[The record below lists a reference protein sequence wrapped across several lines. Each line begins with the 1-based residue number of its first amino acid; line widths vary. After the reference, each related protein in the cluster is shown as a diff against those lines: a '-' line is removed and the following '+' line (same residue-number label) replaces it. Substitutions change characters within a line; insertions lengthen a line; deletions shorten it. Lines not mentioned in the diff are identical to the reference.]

1 MRLKHVIAVLLLA
14 VLFLNAPPLPASAY
28 SFYAS
33 STTPPKIA
41 FPSQPTAVLYG
52 ANRNAYSYLSISN
65 EGVIS
70 GSTSVRVGEA
80 AVTVLGISRFHHSFV
95 KVAYWNAAKQVTQE
109 LWVEA
114 SYMRP
119 SRKSKSIQVRDTEG
133 NPLADWPVRVLGG
146 NGEEIARV
154 YTDEQGTAWYT
165 GMYLNLAD
173 AFSFADSIWN
183 NQKLDSG
190 TLISGADG
198 ATFVSECL
206 TAGGFCVHAPYVS
219 NGNAGSNPYNSL
231 FATLTKTLGV
241 PYTLKPSDGPIDVSL
256 IAPGDVIMMR
266 ATGNTS
272 APYGR
277 CAFVHA
283 VDPETQEVLSYSHT
297 PYLHEWISADDPTDR
312 ILCVIHTSR
321 YAFRLEPEPVLTL
334 PETLT
339 VPAGIPVQL
348 AAAVQPAGATE
359 DVSWTAE
366 PAGALVWED
375 GNLTAPEAGD
385 AVITFTV
392 GGVSASCQVH
402 AVTPSRLPAGTVSLG
417 EQALSGLPVAFLELP
432 ASLTDIADDAFEDC
446 GAVLIVPEGSYAEE
460 FVRNKG
466 LAYLIIYMG
475 TSEE

>member
-1 MRLKHVIAVLLLA
+1 MRLKHVIAALLLI
-14 VLFLNAPPLPASAY
+14 VLFLNALPLPAIAY
-28 SFYAS
+28 NFTAS
-33 STTPPKIA
+33 SSTAPKIA

-52 ANRNAYSYLSISN
+52 ANRTAYSYLSISN
-65 EGVIS
+65 EGVIN

-95 KVAYWNAAKQVTQE
+95 KVAYWNPAKQITQE

-119 SRKSKSIQVRDTEG
+119 SVKTKYIQVKDPDG
-133 NPLADWPVRVLGG
+133 MPLAGWPVRVLGG
-146 NGEEIARV
+146 NGEEIATV
-154 YTDEQGTAWYT
+154 CTNEQGKASYT
-165 GMYLNLAD
+165 GRYLNLTD

-190 TLISGADG
+190 TLISGADS

-219 NGNAGSNPYNSL
+219 NGNGGTNPYNSL
-231 FATLTKTLGV
+231 FATLTQTLGV
-241 PYTLKPSDGPIDVSL
+241 PYTVKPSDGPIDVSL

-266 ATGNTS
+266 ATGKAD

-277 CAFVHA
+277 CAFVHD
-283 VDPETQEVLSYSHT
+283 VNPGTQEVLSYSHT
-297 PYLHEWISADDPTDR
+297 PYWHEWKSADDPTDR

-321 YAFRLEPEPVLTL
+321 YAFRLAPEALLSV

-339 VPAGIPVQL
+339 VPVGFLMPL
-348 AAAVQPAGATE
+348 AVEVQPAGAP
-359 DVSWTAE
+359 DGFYWTVE
-366 PAGALVWED
+366 PAGALIWED
-375 GNLTAPEAGD
+375 GQVTALTEGD

-402 AVTPSRLPAGTVSLG
+402 AVTPSKLPAGTVSLG
-417 EQALSGLPVAFLELP
+417 EQALSGLPIAFLELP
-432 ASLTDIADDAFEDC
+432 ASLTEIADNAFEDC
-446 GAVLIVPEGSYAEE
+446 DAVLIVPAGSWAEQWAEG
-460 FVRNKG
+460 KG
-466 LAYLIIYMG
+466 IPYL
-475 TSEE
+475 TSP